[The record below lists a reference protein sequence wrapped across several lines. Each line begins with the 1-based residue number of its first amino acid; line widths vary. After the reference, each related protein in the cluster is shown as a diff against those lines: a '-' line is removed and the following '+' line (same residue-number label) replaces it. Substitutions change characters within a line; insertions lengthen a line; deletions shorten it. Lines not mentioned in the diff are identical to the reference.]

1 MKNKLNE
8 IYNIL
13 DNIQYG
19 YIYDGV
25 DISDDQYKF
34 GECYR
39 LLNPDYLLNIKYGV
53 CWDQV
58 ELERKLFDDN
68 NIYNKSYFI
77 YINDHDGLPSHTFM
91 VVQDNDK
98 YIWFE
103 HAWYDYKGIHE
114 YNSLDELLEDVI
126 NKFIKSH
133 EDIKFEELLV
143 YEYTKPN
150 YGITCEEFY
159 NYLETQKLVIER
171 KY

>member
-1 MKNKLNE
+1 MNTKLNN

-13 DNIQYG
+13 EDIQYG

-34 GECYR
+34 GNYYR
-39 LLNPDYLLNIKYGV
+39 LLDPNDLLNIKYGV

-68 NIYNKSYFI
+68 NIVYKSYFI
-77 YINDHDGLPSHTFM
+77 YLNDHDGLPSHTFM
-91 VVQDNDK
+91 VIKDNDE

-103 HAWYDYKGIHE
+103 HSWYDYKGIHK
-114 YNSLDELLEDVI
+114 YNSLDELFEDVI

-133 EDIKFEELLV
+133 EGIIFDELLL
-143 YEYTKPN
+143 YEYDKPK

-159 NYLETQKLVIER
+159 NYLETQKKVLER